1 MGIAKQN
8 PGKRTRLVQS
18 AMALVYQHGFR
29 ETRLADIAAR
39 AKVPP
44 GNVYYYFKTKEEI
57 GAAIVDEHLS
67 QIEALHE
74 KLDQVESPRERLCAF
89 IQMTLDNRKML
100 ARGGCPTGTLC
111 TELHKEDGALAE
123 QSTALFERLLGW
135 AKAQF
140 EALGRRSDS
149 LELAVHLLSALEGVA
164 VLAHSLS
171 NPKIVVMETA
181 RLDQWIRTLGT
192 KPPKE

>member
-1 MGIAKQN
+1 MTIAQQN
-8 PGKRTRLVQS
+8 SGKRTRLVQS
-18 AMALVYQHGFR
+18 AMALVYRHGFR
-29 ETRLADIAAR
+29 ETRLVDIATK

-57 GAAIVDEHLS
+57 GAAVVDEHLA
-67 QIEALHE
+67 QIKELHQRLD
-74 KLDQVESPRERLCAF
+74 KLESPRERLCAF
-89 IQMTLDNRKML
+89 IQMTFDNRKML

-123 QSTALFERLLGW
+123 QSAVLFEKLLGW
-135 AKAQF
+135 LKVQF
-140 EALGRRSDS
+140 ESLGLHSDS
-149 LELAVHLLSALEGVA
+149 RGLAVHLLSALEGVA

-171 NPKIVVMETA
+171 DPKIVVMETA
-181 RLDQWIRTLGT
+181 RLKQWICTLGT